1 MVGENGKKK
10 WFDKDFKI
18 SAVKMVTEGGHKAS
32 EVARSLDIH
41 PNMLYSWKRKYADN
55 GEKAFVGKG
64 HLTEMA
70 ALRRKLRNAEM
81 ELEILKKE
89 SAYSQ
94 NQQRTIRLHR
104 FRLFFVSAQSN
115 MPGAGSNGERISRL
129 EKAA

>member
-10 WFDKDFKI
+10 RFDKEFKI
-18 SAVKMVTEGGHKAS
+18 SAVKMVTEAGHKAS

-81 ELEILKKE
+81 ELEILKKALGIFSKPTE
-89 SAYSQ
+89 
-94 NQQRTIRLHR
+94 N
-104 FRLFFVSAQSN
+104 
-115 MPGAGSNGERISRL
+115 GSSL
-129 EKAA
+129 

>member
-10 WFDKDFKI
+10 RFDKDFKI
-18 SAVKMVTEGGHKAS
+18 SAVKMVTEGGHKAA

-81 ELEILKKE
+81 ELEILKKALGIFSKPTE
-89 SAYSQ
+89 NDS
-94 NQQRTIRLHR
+94 
-104 FRLFFVSAQSN
+104 VS
-115 MPGAGSNGERISRL
+115 
-129 EKAA
+129 